1 MRAAEMASEPVELI
15 VHGPPGSAPPVLA
28 AALAAAHG
36 EANPG
41 DPPWRLVA
49 RGDDPGV
56 DAMLALSA
64 RRGDPKLLSTCTPV
78 FLQAPLL
85 RGLTLTHR
93 QLTPIARLVADRYLL
108 VARMDSPW
116 RSATDFLADIAR
128 RPTRTG
134 GYFKGGINHLLAL
147 AIAAAADADVAFIV
161 VPSEPAVWVE
171 LMTGGLDWGC
181 GVAAEVLSHIEAGT
195 LRAIAALDDR
205 RLAGFPDVP
214 TLAEAGA
221 PVSFKLWRGLMGPPG
236 LSIADELRWHDAI
249 AGLRRTRAW
258 QSYLQ
263 RNGQTDDFLAGEPF
277 KAFLES
283 EWAWY
288 EKHLGLAGLLP
299 VPA

>member
-1 MRAAEMASEPVELI
+1 
-15 VHGPPGSAPPVLA
+15 VLA
-28 AALAAAHG
+28 AALVAAHG
-36 EANPG
+36 EANG
-41 DPPWRLVA
+41 SEPPWRLVP

-56 DAMLALSA
+56 DAMADLE
-64 RRGDPKLLSTCTPV
+64 RRPADPNVLSTCTPV

-108 VARMDSPW
+108 VARADSSWP
-116 RSATDFLADIAR
+116 SATDFLADISR

-147 AIAAAADADVAFIV
+147 AISEAAGADVAFIV

-181 GVAAEVLSHIEAGT
+181 GVAAEVLPHLEAGT
-195 LRAIAALDDR
+195 LRPIAALDEK
-205 RLAGFPDVP
+205 RLPGFPNVP

-236 LSIADELRWHDAI
+236 LSDADEVRWHAAI
-249 AGLRRTRAW
+249 GRLRQTRAW
-258 QSYLQ
+258 KSYLQ
-263 RNGQTDDFLAGEPF
+263 RNRQTDDFLAGEPF

-288 EKHLGLAGLLP
+288 EKHLGLARLLP
-299 VPA
+299 VSA